1 MFEVEFYTLPNG
13 KVPVKEFILG
23 LDNNI
28 KNKAIDSLFILR
40 EKGNVERT
48 IFETYREWGL

>member
-1 MFEVEFYTLPNG
+1 MMFDVEFYTLPNG

-40 EKGNVERT
+40 EKGNRIGVA
-48 IFETYREWGL
+48 IQN